1 MKTTMTKRTER
12 KPQAKSRRETGTG
25 RQFKVGHV
33 YPIELHEHVMHRG
46 KHLHVEQKRI
56 FKGSFELFKSV
67 RERKTGTLHLYGQ
80 IIENGEDFVIVLG
93 KGVPR

>member
-67 RERKTGTLHLYGQ
+67 REHKTGTLRLYGQ

>member
-12 KPQAKSRRETGTG
+12 KPQAKSRHKAGTG
-25 RQFKVGHV
+25 RQFKVGYV

-46 KHLHVEQKRI
+46 KHLHIEQKRI

-67 RERKTGTLHLYGQ
+67 REHKTGTLRLYGQ

>member
-12 KPQAKSRRETGTG
+12 KPRAKSRHKAGTG

-33 YPIELHEHVMHRG
+33 YPIELCERRTVRG
-46 KHLHVEQKRI
+46 GPHLHIEQKRI
-56 FKGSFELFKSV
+56 FKGSFELHKSV
-67 RERKTGTLHLYGQ
+67 REHTGTLRLYGQ